1 MSETETKGRLYAT
14 QVLLREGVE
23 FAPGDELGWHV
34 DPTMQQKLLELGRAS
49 YDRPSGVTAVYALA
63 RLSYHPHTA
72 GITLEPGDRIDGV
85 LPAPIVAGCIANGQ
99 ATLDEPK
106 VKVIR

>member
-1 MSETETKGRLYAT
+1 MSKTTSRLYAT
-14 QVLLREGVE
+14 QVLLHGGVA

-34 DPTMQQKLLELGRAS
+34 DPEMQQTLLSLGRAS
-49 YDRPSGVTAVYALA
+49 YERPSGVTPAYALM

-72 GITLEPGDRIDGV
+72 GVTLEIGDRIDGV
-85 LPAPIVAGCIANGQ
+85 LPAPIVAACIANKQ
-99 ATLDEPK
+99 ASLTQPK

>member
-1 MSETETKGRLYAT
+1 MSKTTSRLYAT
-14 QVLLREGVE
+14 QTLFHGGVE

-34 DPTMQQKLLELGRAS
+34 SPEMQQKLLELGRAS
-49 YDRPSGVTAVYALA
+49 YTRPSGITPVSALA
-63 RLSYHPHTA
+63 TLSYHPHTA

-106 VKVIR
+106 VTR